1 MKPFPTAS
9 NVGSVVE
16 CSPAT
21 RAARV
26 RFPDVACI
34 NSFLVGGRIY
44 MITTT
49 FCNGGGGSLS
59 YLIVMTKGIF
69 SKNFG
74 DAGYRSPY
82 LSHAKRALYHL
93 SYIPC
98 YISCVDL
105 REFVFH
111 GHGNWTKVRLDSL
124 DCLFKPVCHITFDSS
139 VGRAVDCSWKIA
151 DIHRSLVQI
160 RLEGFLF
167 LL

>member
-1 MKPFPTAS
+1 
-9 NVGSVVE
+9 
-16 CSPAT
+16 
-21 RAARV
+21 
-26 RFPDVACI
+26 
-34 NSFLVGGRIY
+34 

-98 YISCVDL
+98 YAHHVDL
-105 REFVFH
+105 CQIVFH
-111 GHGNWTKVRLDSL
+111 GHGNWRKVGLDQFL
-124 DCLFKPVCHITFDSS
+124 CLLKPTCHITFDSS